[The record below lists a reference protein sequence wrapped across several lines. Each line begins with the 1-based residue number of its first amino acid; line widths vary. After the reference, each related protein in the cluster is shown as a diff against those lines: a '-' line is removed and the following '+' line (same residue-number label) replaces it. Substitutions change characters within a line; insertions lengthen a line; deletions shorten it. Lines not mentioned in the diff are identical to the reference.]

1 MSYVNNEYSSVNRSE
16 LNSVVENALRSVSAA
31 SISQGYTQSFPVS
44 GGYQSGV
51 ASSSY
56 QNVEV
61 VSSGQSNAQLSGQAS
76 GNCRFLP
83 PISLDQYKLNND
95 PNPELI
101 RKKPS
106 EKIRYVQDVAFR
118 FLEPPKA
125 PKPGD
130 IVVRQLPNRQIAPAP
145 PLVVRQAPPK

>member
-1 MSYVNNEYSSVNRSE
+1 MSRNNSRLENTSVNRSE

-31 SISQGYTQSFPVS
+31 SVSQGYTQNYPVS
-44 GGYQSGV
+44 GYQSGV

-118 FLEPPKA
+118 FLEP
-125 PKPGD
+125 
-130 IVVRQLPNRQIAPAP
+130 
-145 PLVVRQAPPK
+145 